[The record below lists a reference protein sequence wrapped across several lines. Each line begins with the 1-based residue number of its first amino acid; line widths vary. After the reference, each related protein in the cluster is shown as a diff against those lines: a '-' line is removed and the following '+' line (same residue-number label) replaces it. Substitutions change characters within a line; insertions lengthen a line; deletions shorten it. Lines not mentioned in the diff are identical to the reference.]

1 MDTDGAD
8 DMDDPGV
15 AFVVGFTRVCQ
26 KVHLDIIFD
35 IENGHSYPHQ
45 PVLRGYYSFPQV
57 GHLR

>member
-26 KVHLDIIFD
+26 NVPLDIIFD
-35 IENGHSYPHQ
+35 IDNGNH
-45 PVLRGYYSFPQV
+45 
-57 GHLR
+57 